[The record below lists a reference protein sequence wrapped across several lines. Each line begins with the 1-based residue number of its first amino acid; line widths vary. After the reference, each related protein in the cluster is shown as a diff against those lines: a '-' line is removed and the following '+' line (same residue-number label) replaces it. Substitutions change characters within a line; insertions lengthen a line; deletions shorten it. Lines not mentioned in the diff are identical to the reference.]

1 MSSRHVES
9 AKKDNRL
16 AYALAQSGS
25 VWPLAVFIALA
36 AVTAAGMVL
45 LSYVLG
51 SKRAAGCA
59 EQVYESGMT
68 PVGSVREDVPVHY
81 WRVATMFVIFDV
93 EAIFIITWAL
103 GARRRLERIPGDGS
117 LRRRAPGGA
126 VVRGAGG
133 HAQAIQGREIA
144 GVH

>member
-25 VWPLAVFIALA
+25 VWPLAAFIALA

-51 SKRAAGCA
+51 SKRAAGGA

-68 PVGSVREDVPVHY
+68 PVGSVRQDVPVHY

-103 GARRRLERIPGDGS
+103 CRDAGWSGYLEMAVFVGVLLVALLYAVRAGM
-117 LRRRAPGGA
+117 LRQSKEER
-126 VVRGAGG
+126 
-133 HAQAIQGREIA
+133 
-144 GVH
+144 